1 MSTNTDDAEKRIE
14 RQSDNL
20 GSRRS
25 QLPGVDGA
33 FLSVETPGVHDRQSV
48 AVSGYCYDDDER
60 GDVEIVVGDDV
71 RVAVTLAPSTARAL
85 AEQLDAAAAEATAE
99 IEKTDE

>member
-1 MSTNTDDAEKRIE
+1 MSTNTDDAEKRID

-48 AVSGYCYDDDER
+48 AVSGYCYDDER

-99 IEKTDE
+99 IENIDE